1 MHDIKALLA
10 MANRQPQPSPAQ
22 PSPAQPMLKLLI
34 SPASLPATVRGIW
47 LYLYLFI

>member
-10 MANRQPQPSPAQ
+10 MANRQPQ